1 MGHLL
6 FMIACMPH
14 AHIQFHARE
23 TARHKRDTS
32 DRSAKNTR
40 LSGSEGALSLSLSL
54 SLSAPPTHTRNGFGA
69 AHILTLQHY
78 YPTAQSLSCSTGR
91 APGAPTPSTACL
103 PPCRRATIPV
113 APCPQTAA
121 AASCPGTAAP
131 EDRGRPCAPAVAGAR
146 RGFSCSGEYRARV
159 AWPSAALA
167 GLRGAGSQESLLP
180 TAQFQC
186 AHATCSSCS

>member
-1 MGHLL
+1 
-6 FMIACMPH
+6 MPH
-14 AHIQFHARE
+14 AHLQFHAQK

-32 DRSAKNTR
+32 DRSAKVPLSR
-40 LSGSEGALSLSLSL
+40 LSLCSEGALSLSLSR
-54 SLSAPPTHTRNGFGA
+54 SARAAHAHAKWLWG
-69 AHILTLQHY
+69 AHILTLQHF

-131 EDRGRPCAPAVAGAR
+131 EDRGLHAVHACLR
-146 RGFSCSGEYRARV
+146 RHR
-159 AWPSAALA
+159 
-167 GLRGAGSQESLLP
+167 
-180 TAQFQC
+180 QC
-186 AHATCSSCS
+186 NT